1 MTTAY
6 RLKRHQIIQEKIGD
20 HLFRS
25 LKGRPRNL
33 VELLQKTVTE
43 CPQKEGF
50 VSGDRRWTF
59 GELGDKVGRF
69 SRALQNRFG
78 AKKGD
83 RIALLMET
91 DIEYPLSFF
100 GIVSSGGI
108 AVPLNNRF
116 SGEELVY
123 EINNSVSSIVIMDD
137 VFWEVLGPFKQQLT
151 SVKHF
156 IVRGSEIPQGT
167 WPFSALLEEAAE
179 KTPVVEVTE
188 QDVAMLMYTSG
199 TTGYPKGAMQTH
211 RGIILACMLIDDI
224 FESRPETDRMLNVL
238 PMFHAAGTIMTSF
251 AAIYMK
257 VPCVYLRKFK
267 TEKVLEILEREKISL
282 MVHVPTI
289 YWLLANHSDFDR
301 YDLKSFRVGIT
312 GGAPKSH
319 ETFELLRKK
328 MPWARFV
335 DTFGL
340 TETHTLDFILDH
352 EEMASHMSAVG
363 RVVPIEDVRIV
374 DKKGSF
380 CGPGAPGEILIKGPK
395 IVLGYWN
402 NPEGTREAIHD
413 GWLHTG
419 DFGKIDEN
427 GYVYVLDRIKD
438 MINRGGENIYSV
450 EVENAISRNL
460 KIAETAVIGVPD
472 KVFGEVVKAYVI
484 LRKGEKMTEVE
495 LQEHCKQ
502 HLADYKIPKYVEFV
516 EDLPRNQTG
525 KIMKKAL
532 RASHDK

>member
-1 MTTAY
+1 MMTAY
-6 RLKRHQIIQEKIGD
+6 RLKRYQISQENIGTG
-20 HLFRS
+20 FVRV
-25 LKGRPRNL
+25 LKGRSRNL
-33 VELLQKTVTE
+33 AELLEKTVTE
-43 CPQKEGF
+43 FPQKEGL

-59 GELGDKVGRF
+59 GEFGEKVKRLAQSLQSRF
-69 SRALQNRFG
+69 S

-83 RIALLMET
+83 RIAILMET

-100 GIVSSGGI
+100 AITSFGGI
-108 AVPLNNRF
+108 AVPLNSRF

-123 EINNSVSSIVIMDD
+123 EINNSESSILLMDE
-137 VFWEVLGPFKQQLT
+137 VFWEVLRPFRKQLL
-151 SVKHF
+151 SLKYLF
-156 IVRGSEIPQGT
+156 VRGSEIPQSSL
-167 WPFSALLEEAAE
+167 PFSMLLDEPGEKPAEVELKEE
-179 KTPVVEVTE
+179 
-188 QDVAMLMYTSG
+188 DVAMLMYTSG

-211 RGIILACMLIDDI
+211 RGIIQACMLIDDI
-224 FESRPETDRMLNVL
+224 FESNPETDRMLNVL

-257 VPCVYLRKFK
+257 VPCVYMKKFK
-267 TEKVLEILEREKISL
+267 TEKVLEILERERISL

-289 YWLLANHSDFDR
+289 YWFLANHPDFDR
-301 YDLKSFRVGIT
+301 YDLRSFRVGIT
-312 GGAPKSH
+312 GGAPKSKQ
-319 ETFELLRKK
+319 TFELLRKK

-352 EEMASHMSAVG
+352 EEMADHMVAVG
-363 RVVPIEDVRIV
+363 RVVPIEEVRIV
-374 DKKGSF
+374 DKTGNI
-380 CGPGAPGEILIKGPK
+380 CGPGTPGEILIKGPK

-402 NPEGTREAIHD
+402 NPEGTREAIRD

-419 DFGKIDEN
+419 DFGKIDED

-450 EVENAISRNL
+450 EVENAICRNP
-460 KIAETAVIGVPD
+460 KVAETAVIGVPD
-472 KVFGEVVKAYVI
+472 TAFGEVVKAYVI
-484 LRKGEKMTEVE
+484 LRNGERMTADE

-516 EDLPRNQTG
+516 GDLPRNQTG

-532 RASHDK
+532 RAGYGN